1 MPAPFLFVGRRTRLP
16 AMKRVD
22 FYHLLQWPLEQAL
35 PPLLSKVLES
45 GQRAVVLTSSRPR
58 AEALSAVLWTW
69 KPDSWLP
76 HGTPAEGSAADQ
88 PIWITD
94 GDDRPNDASI
104 LVLTDGM
111 ESAAMDA
118 FDRCLDL
125 FNGQDED
132 AVQAARVRWKA
143 ARDAGHELH
152 YWQQTARGG
161 WEERAS
167 ANTPEAAGAAG

>member
-1 MPAPFLFVGRRTRLP
+1 
-16 AMKRVD
+16 MKRVD

-69 KPDSWLP
+69 KNDAWLP
-76 HGTPAEGSAADQ
+76 HGTPADGFAADQ
-88 PIWITD
+88 PVWITD
-94 GDDRPNDASI
+94 EDDRPNEAAI

-111 ESAAMDA
+111 TSARMDA

-125 FNGQDED
+125 FNGRDD
-132 AVQAARVRWKA
+132 SAVQAARERWKA
-143 ARDAGHELH
+143 CRDAGHELH
-152 YWQQTARGG
+152 YWQQTERGG
-161 WEERAS
+161 WTEKAS
-167 ANTPEAAGAAG
+167 ANRPDQAGASG